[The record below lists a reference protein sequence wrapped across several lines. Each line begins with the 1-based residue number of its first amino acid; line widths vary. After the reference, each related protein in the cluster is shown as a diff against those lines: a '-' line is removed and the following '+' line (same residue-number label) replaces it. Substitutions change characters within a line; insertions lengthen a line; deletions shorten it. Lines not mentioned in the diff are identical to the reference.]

1 MVSIFSIA
9 LLAFPVAAVWV
20 RRRRGVRALW
30 ILTAL
35 TVLATVALACWASS
49 KAGGNRLVATY
60 GYGPTLSSMLRLAVA
75 GILLPVLAAAG
86 VAAAT
91 KTATHPATAYW
102 LAALAMFL
110 ATVGGLVFTAFTLA

>member
-49 KAGGNRLVATY
+49 KAGGNRLVATH
-60 GYGPTLSSMLRLAVA
+60 GYAPILGSMMRFAVA
-75 GILLPVLAAAG
+75 GILVPVVAASV

-91 KTATHPATAYW
+91 KTAVHPATAYW
-102 LAALAMFL
+102 LAALAMIL